1 MIHMN
6 YRYLKVVIL
15 ELGIR
20 NSIVYHDMADC
31 KLKITE
37 GRRRRIQFLN
47 SASQRNALVLSWTGI
62 PFIVTFPEASSAPYD
77 LSLIEA
83 ARSLTPGPKRGR
95 NTRYHRRPAITA
107 SAIGLE

>member
-1 MIHMN
+1 MTSKRLVDKEICRRNLSGSSSDDDSHE
-6 YRYLKVVIL
+6 LQIFELVIL

-62 PFIVTFPEASSAPYD
+62 PFIVTFPELLPRLMTY
-77 LSLIEA
+77 
-83 ARSLTPGPKRGR
+83 R
-95 NTRYHRRPAITA
+95 
-107 SAIGLE
+107 